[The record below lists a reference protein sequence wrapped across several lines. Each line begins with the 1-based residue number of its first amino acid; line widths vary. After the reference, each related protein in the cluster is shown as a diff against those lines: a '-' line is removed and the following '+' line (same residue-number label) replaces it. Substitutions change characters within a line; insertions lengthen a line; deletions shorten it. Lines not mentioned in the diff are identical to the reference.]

1 HRENINGLTHIKTG
15 ESDIQGAFPC
25 QQTNYH
31 GSENFF
37 TKLKH
42 LMASITP
49 SLMPR
54 PLSLIPPNG
63 LFSMRKPGTS
73 LIFTLPQRSRLMA
86 VIARSRFRVTTPEL
100 NP

>member
-1 HRENINGLTHIKTG
+1 MGRSRTSRDPRLAG
-15 ESDIQGAFPC
+15 ERDIQGAFPR

-31 GSENFF
+31 GSEKVF

-54 PLSLIPPNG
+54 PLALVPPNG

-73 LIFTLPQRSRLMA
+73 LIFTLPQRSCLMA
-86 VIARSRFRVTTPEL
+86 VIAWSRFLVTTPEL